1 MRFDVLGG
9 YGGGDGAVRVG
20 GGFSACLGGCD
31 GGGAVCVEC
40 ACLGFVA
47 CFFLGVKREGA
58 LMERIMLTSKHGAII
73 VPQCGYGH
81 LRWVKSILCDCPLLV
96 SVTAGVICTQSGD

>member
-9 YGGGDGAVRVG
+9 DGGGDGAVRVG
-20 GGFSACLGGCD
+20 GGFSACLGVCD

-47 CFFLGVKREGA
+47 CFFLGVKREGGEFFSSEDMGE
-58 LMERIMLTSKHGAII
+58 LIYE
-73 VPQCGYGH
+73 
-81 LRWVKSILCDCPLLV
+81 
-96 SVTAGVICTQSGD
+96 